1 MNIPPLS
8 TSLWSSRLGF
18 CAALL
23 AFAPAAMIVFAGL
36 PSWLPNL
43 PLPSAPLG
51 GALVAGCIALISAA
65 ALSLSAT
72 RRLPSAGEGLRAFL
86 VTAVLAL
93 ASSGHVAIWQAPGN
107 WADLFRLSPLCAA
120 FVSMAQISLL
130 AISLSR
136 RGRHPS
142 LLAQCSLLVMPFA
155 FNWLLVLQ
163 TPGMLQQMGAL
174 LPGSGLLELR
184 GHELCGRVLVLSGF
198 NLGTVL
204 ILNALCIRTIL
215 HEPRTWTL
223 LLASAAFA
231 GLTPLAADLGT
242 GGHIAALPPLAG
254 TCAAI
259 LSVALA
265 QAGLWGQTFLL
276 TGLLMDALKGRRPTG
291 YWGAHYFRE
300 GVGKGAVYGS
310 LFLGLLFLADGLT
323 RSSLLNAALL
333 VQPLLIH
340 LALGAL
346 FMPLAKTLLESFD
359 GCRPFFSR
367 LTDSALQPHLY
378 LRGAISGCGLYFIP
392 LQELMLESPG
402 DRFLLGAGIGALVY
416 AGGNA
421 LVDAL
426 EMARGKR
433 QRLQGWRIHL
443 NGALLGGFVGGAIAW
458 YLDPSQSA
466 AVLGKFR
473 LYVTLHV
480 PGAQDYVIYPLFS
493 KWGAMNLGTHAG
505 SARILFN
512 ESVSGVINWS
522 LAAPLFSVN
531 FFFLAALFARSWAP
545 VHRLFSR
552 EGLIAVAEQTVR
564 VLRWGLWM
572 APVIY
577 SLLRI
582 SPDPTWYNQ
591 DGAVRT
597 AAAIWQNMTLTP
609 GAFREWSIQ
618 TFLYLLAYDWFR
630 ILIWFD
636 HMGLRVATLVNLSF
650 VGGDALDEMLARF
663 KGHPGRTRC
672 IPEALRRFAT
682 WAPLLIPFFLPMGAD
697 WAFVWDGAEAIQNTG
712 RGQAAPMA
720 VLLALFAGT
729 ALALSLFGFRKIPL
743 PDSARTTP
751 EPPGL
756 AQDIILR
763 NGVYTSVLAADGRG
777 YSRVFSALDH
787 GKELDLTNRP
797 LSPMH
802 NAGKFLYLRE
812 EGAPPWSLGSRPV
825 RRDDARTS
833 ACSTGPLSC
842 RLECDC
848 QGIEARAEILV
859 PETHSA
865 EIWRIRLTN
874 TQESPRR
881 LELTSYREICLNDPN
896 PQLRHPFY
904 NRLHIATWF
913 APELNAVFSANRMLK
928 ARPSNPAHSRPSP
941 EVFFHAAHLPDQT
954 RASLAG
960 YEVCRTDFLG
970 HGTLSAPEGLTRP
983 PRDPADSDLHYT
995 FDPMASLRIIVDLE
1009 PRGSVEI
1016 LLADGYAPSAEHGAH
1031 MLRKILGLPE
1041 SGAVQPP
1048 PLTRRSRAIKEASLH
1063 DMLHPVPENKF
1074 SFSEDGEELLLGWNT
1089 PRRWAHLM
1097 VNELGYGTLASND
1110 GSFCSFMGN
1119 SQQNALTPFAP
1130 DTMTTQDPGQIIY
1143 LRNTD
1148 TSELSSPTF
1157 VPFRDRTASAEVT
1170 FGLGYCAFRQRR
1182 GTITTELTAFV
1193 LHDQPM
1199 EVRLLRIANAGD
1211 TPVTFAV
1218 IFFAHMVL
1226 AETPLDSAG
1235 QITVEQSASALF
1247 FHRPDNPFQ
1256 QGCAFVGA
1264 SIPLSGTETSLNRFL
1279 GKGRTLCDPHMVV
1292 FGEPDSR
1299 QDDGGGTVAVLAGSI
1314 TVPPG
1319 GESCMHVLIGQT
1331 TDTGAARQLMA
1342 LLARTEDVL
1351 AALGRARSWWKEF
1364 LGRTHVETDSPAFD
1378 RLVNVWLPYQIFTAR
1393 LWGRLGPQQRSGA
1406 FGFRDQLQD
1415 VLPLILSHPDR
1426 ARAQILLHA
1435 RQQFLSGDVLQWWH
1449 RTPEGQTGLGM
1460 RNRAS
1465 DPHLWLAYMTCR
1477 YVEATGDRSILEESI
1492 PYLEGPDIP
1501 RGQEGI
1507 AFVPRTSRD
1516 KEPLLEHCLRAVE
1529 LALSRLGNNGLPLMD
1544 AHDWNDGLSAVG
1556 VKGSGT
1562 SVWLGFLLHDVL
1574 RSMALLNGPSR
1585 HAEKFEAHAR
1595 RLAAA
1600 LRGMWREDHFVR
1612 AVTDSGE
1619 ILDYADAL
1627 CASWPLLSGAVDP
1640 ERGKKALMSGL
1651 DRLER
1656 KNMVLLLDPFF
1667 DENSHPYPGRI
1678 ADYPPGVRENG
1689 AQYSHGASWMVDALI
1704 SLAVQAGQNGDK
1716 EEALGRREDALRVW
1730 LKISPLA
1737 HACAEELEMYGMPPH
1752 QQPADIYSGPGYEGR
1767 GGWSWYTGAAAR
1779 MLWAAYGI
1787 LGMGMRDGRPQLD
1800 ATLLHAGGALQVR
1813 RIRMNGEDVF
1823 MKKEQEDE

>member
-8 TSLWSSRLGF
+8 TSSCFYRLGF

-36 PSWLPNL
+36 PSWLQNL
-43 PLPSAPLG
+43 PLPSAPLDAALMA
-51 GALVAGCIALISAA
+51 GAITLISAA
-65 ALSLSAT
+65 TLSLSAT
-72 RRLPSAGEGLRAFL
+72 RHLPSANEGLRAVL
-86 VTAVLAL
+86 VTAAL
-93 ASSGHVAIWQAPGN
+93 TMASSGHVAIWQAPGN
-107 WADLFRLSPLCAA
+107 WADLLRLSPLCAA
-120 FVSMAQISLL
+120 FISMAQISLL
-130 AISLSR
+130 AVSLSR
-136 RGRHPS
+136 RGRYPS
-142 LLAQCSLLVMPFA
+142 LLAQCSLLAMPFA

-163 TPGMLQQMGAL
+163 TPGLLQQMGAL
-174 LPGSGLLELR
+174 LPGSGLLGSR

-198 NLGTVL
+198 NLGTIL
-204 ILNALCIRTIL
+204 ILNALCIRTIM
-215 HEPRTWTL
+215 HEPRTWVV
-223 LLASAAFA
+223 LLASATFA
-231 GLTPLAADLGT
+231 GLTPLAADLGS
-242 GGHIAALPPLAG
+242 GGHIAALPPLVG
-254 TCAAI
+254 ICAAI

-276 TGLLMDALKGRRPTG
+276 TGLFMDALKGRRPTG
-291 YWGAHYFRE
+291 YWGAHYFRD
-300 GVGKGAVYGS
+300 GLGKGAVYGA
-310 LFLGLLFLADGLT
+310 LFLGLLFLLDGLART
-323 RSSLLNAALL
+323 SIANAALMA
-333 VQPLLIH
+333 QPLLLH

-346 FMPLAKTLLESFD
+346 FMPVAKTLLESFD
-359 GCRPFFSR
+359 GCQPFFSR
-367 LTDSALQPHLY
+367 LADSALQPHLY
-378 LRGAISGCGLYFIP
+378 LRGAISGCGLYIIP
-392 LQELMLESPG
+392 LQHLMLQSPG

-426 EMARGKR
+426 EIARGKR
-433 QRLQGWRIHL
+433 LHLQSWRVHL
-443 NGALLGGFVGGAIAW
+443 NGALLGGFVGGALAW

-480 PGAQDYVIYPLFS
+480 PGAGDYVIYPLFS

-512 ESVSGVINWS
+512 ESLSGVINWS

-545 VHRLFSR
+545 VRRLFSR

-582 SPDPTWYNQ
+582 SPDPSWYNQ
-591 DGAVRT
+591 DGAIRT

-712 RGQAAPMA
+712 QGQAAPMA
-720 VLLALFAGT
+720 LLLALFVGT
-729 ALALSLFGFRKIPL
+729 ALAISLFGFRKISL
-743 PDSARTTP
+743 PDSASTTP

-763 NGVYTSVLAADGRG
+763 NGVYTSVMTAEGRG
-777 YSRVFSALDH
+777 YSRVFSALNH

-812 EGAPPWSLGSRPV
+812 EGSPPWSMGSRPV

-833 ACSTGPLSC
+833 TCSTGPLSC

-848 QGIEARAEILV
+848 QGIEARTDILV
-859 PETHSA
+859 PQKHSA

-874 TQESPRR
+874 TQAGPRR

-913 APELNAVFSANRMLK
+913 VPELNAVFSANRMLK
-928 ARPSNPAHSRPSP
+928 TLPTDPAHSRPSP
-941 EVFFHAAHLPDQT
+941 EVFFHAAHIPDQA

-960 YEVCRTDFLG
+960 YEDSRTDFLG
-970 HGTLSAPEGLTRP
+970 HGTLNAPEGLTRP
-983 PRDPADSDLHYT
+983 PRDPADRDLHYT

-1016 LLADGYAPSAEHGAH
+1016 LLADGYAPSAAQGAQ
-1031 MLRKILGLPE
+1031 MLREILGLPD
-1041 SGAVQPP
+1041 SGTVQAPA
-1048 PLTRRSRAIKEASLH
+1048 LKRRSRAIKEASPR
-1063 DMLHPVPENKF
+1063 DMLHPTPETLF
-1074 SFSEDGEELLLGWNT
+1074 SFSDDGEKLFLSWKT
-1089 PRRWAHLM
+1089 PRLWAHLL
-1097 VNELGYGTLASND
+1097 VNELGYGTLANSD

-1119 SQQNALTPFAP
+1119 SQQNAITPFGP
-1130 DTMTTQDPGQIIY
+1130 DAKATQDPGQIIY
-1143 LRNTD
+1143 LRDTD
-1148 TSELSSPTF
+1148 TGELSSPTF
-1157 VPFRDRTASAEVT
+1157 IPYRDRAAAADVT
-1170 FGLGYCAFRQRR
+1170 FGLGHCAFRQSR

-1199 EVRLLRIANAGD
+1199 EARLLRIINGGEKS
-1211 TPVTFAV
+1211 VTFTV
-1218 IFFAHMVL
+1218 TFFAHMVL

-1235 QITVEQSASALF
+1235 QITVEQSAKALF
-1247 FHRPDNPFQ
+1247 FQRPDNPFQ

-1264 SIPLSGTETSLNRFL
+1264 SLPLSCTETSLNRFL
-1279 GKGRTLCDPHMVV
+1279 GEGRTLCDPHMVV
-1292 FGEPDSR
+1292 FGEPDSK
-1299 QDDGGGTVAVLAGSI
+1299 QKDGGGTVAALAWSI

-1319 GESCMHVLIGQT
+1319 GESSMHVMIGQT
-1331 TDTGAARQLMA
+1331 RDAGTARQLMA
-1342 LLARTEDVL
+1342 ALTRTEDVL
-1351 AALGRARSWWKEF
+1351 AALGRTRSWWQEL
-1364 LGRTHVETDSPAFD
+1364 LGRTRVETDSPAFD
-1378 RLVNVWLPYQIFTAR
+1378 RLVNIWLPYQLLTAR

-1415 VLPLILSHPDR
+1415 VLPLVLSHPDR

-1449 RTPEGQTGLGM
+1449 QTPEGRTGLGM

-1492 PYLEGPDIP
+1492 PYLEGQEIP

-1516 KEPLLEHCLRAVE
+1516 EEPLLGHCLRAVD
-1529 LALSRLGNNGLPLMD
+1529 LTLSRMGSNGLPLMA

-1556 VKGSGT
+1556 LKGAGT

-1574 RSMALLNGPSR
+1574 RSIAMLTGPSR
-1585 HAEKFEAHAR
+1585 HAQKYEAHAT
-1595 RLAAA
+1595 RLGAA
-1600 LRGMWREDHFVR
+1600 LQEMWREDHFVR
-1612 AVTDSGE
+1612 AVRDNGE

-1640 ERGKKALMSGL
+1640 EQGEKALLSGL
-1651 DRLER
+1651 ERLE
-1656 KNMVLLLDPFF
+1656 KENMVLLLDPFF

-1689 AQYSHGASWMVDALI
+1689 AQYSHGASWMVDALT
-1704 SLAVQAGQNGDK
+1704 SLALRAAQNGDTA
-1716 EEALGRREDALRVW
+1716 EALRRREDALRIW

-1737 HACAEELEMYGMPPH
+1737 HTCSEELDIYGLPPH

-1787 LGMGMRDGRPQLD
+1787 VGMGMRDGRPQLD
-1800 ATLLHAGGALQVR
+1800 ATLLHAEGTLRVR
-1813 RIRMNGEDVF
+1813 RIRMNGKDVF
-1823 MKKEQEDE
+1823 IKKKQEDE